1 MIHAHCEIVMNQSSH
16 TDPEIHALLQ
26 DLWQRHLPATRE
38 RLDVLENAVRLAF
51 AGQLN
56 ETKRTE
62 AQSVAH
68 KLSGNLGM
76 FGYKEAGEVAGDIEY
91 SFKTFTPD
99 LAPELGENM
108 QRLRHLLN
116 AYI

>member
-1 MIHAHCEIVMNQSSH
+1 MNQSTHS
-16 TDPEIHALLQ
+16 DPEIHALLE

-38 RLDVLENAVRLAF
+38 RLDLLENAVRMAF

-56 ETKRTE
+56 ATHRAE

-76 FGYKEAGEVAGDIEY
+76 FGHKEAGLIASEIEY
-91 SFKTFTPD
+91 ILKTLTPD
-99 LAPELGENM
+99 AVAELGENM
-108 QRLRHLLN
+108 QRLRHSLN
-116 AYI
+116 TYL